1 MATTK
6 EANQPNGP
14 SHDPNSK
21 GKRQLSF
28 AKFELS
34 LSLSLFLSLQAS
46 GLPTYQA
53 LMGQQSTSLCNG
65 LLSPVSYTTLC
76 HTGLLV
82 TLIKE
87 TIFRVMG
94 KLKKK
99 TQKKIQKH
107 QLNFRSKSYL
117 TLILV
122 ILNQPLSTCSHMLSA
137 CLEALLFFK

>member
-6 EANQPNGP
+6 EANQTGQAMIQTP
-14 SHDPNSK
+14 K
-21 GKRQLSF
+21 GKGNCHLPNLS
-28 AKFELS
+28 S
-34 LSLSLFLSLQAS
+34 LSPPLSLFLSLQAS

-94 KLKKK
+94 KFFKK

-122 ILNQPLSTCSHMLSA
+122 ILNQPLRLVERVLRGSSI
-137 CLEALLFFK
+137 F

>member
-21 GKRQLSF
+21 GKKQLSF
-28 AKFELS
+28 AKFELSLS

-94 KLKKK
+94 KFFKK

-122 ILNQPLSTCSHMLSA
+122 ILNQPLSTHFNNLHPS
-137 CLEALLFFK
+137 